1 MGKVVGF
8 ELGRLFIL
16 GNGIK
21 VLFIGL
27 FIFGKEVGL
36 RFRVFVGFVK
46 GVGLIFIGFVGE
58 EFRCFVVDLGK
69 VI

>member
-1 MGKVVGF
+1 M
-8 ELGRLFIL
+8 LGRFFIL

-27 FIFGKEVGL
+27 FIFGKEVGF
-36 RFRVFVGFVK
+36 RFRVLVGFVK

-58 EFRCFVVDLGK
+58 EFRGLGVDLGK